1 MFCTIDIRQLFW
13 RISKLEDS
21 VCFLLKSTYLSP
33 ANNNHRI
40 FEICQKKIASLY
52 LRCKIHFAHPFIS
65 SWLPCQVMLW
75 ICCAKTAW
83 RTLLRRLW
91 VCPRRNRKTETTKDG
106 GLMIFHMTKRRSVK
120 LGPHI
125 NTHAKRVSHWWCP
138 MTWNI
143 KCGSAVAL
151 KFSLL
156 SRCSTLQLHT
166 GPFLNPKT
174 LVPLFVYVRE
184 SL

>member
-1 MFCTIDIRQLFW
+1 MEQRDCNQLIQDPW
-13 RISKLEDS
+13 SCKEQPQNLWN
-21 VCFLLKSTYLSP
+21 LS
-33 ANNNHRI
+33 
-40 FEICQKKIASLY
+40 KKIASLY

-156 SRCSTLQLHT
+156 SRCSTLQQHT
-166 GPFLNPKT
+166 GPFLSPKNLGELGNIVVT
-174 LVPLFVYVRE
+174 IQYLYLYFC
-184 SL
+184 

>member
-1 MFCTIDIRQLFW
+1 MLFYGT
-13 RISKLEDS
+13 KG
-21 VCFLLKSTYLSP
+21 LKSTYLRPIVLQRTTTESLKSVK
-33 ANNNHRI
+33 NY
-40 FEICQKKIASLY
+40 SLY

-75 ICCAKTAW
+75 ICWAKTAW

-143 KCGSAVAL
+143 KCVAL
-151 KFSLL
+151 EFSH
-156 SRCSTLQLHT
+156 SRSSSTT
-166 GPFLNPKT
+166 GHFWTTKNAVSGYIHKILKKI
-174 LVPLFVYVRE
+174 
-184 SL
+184 